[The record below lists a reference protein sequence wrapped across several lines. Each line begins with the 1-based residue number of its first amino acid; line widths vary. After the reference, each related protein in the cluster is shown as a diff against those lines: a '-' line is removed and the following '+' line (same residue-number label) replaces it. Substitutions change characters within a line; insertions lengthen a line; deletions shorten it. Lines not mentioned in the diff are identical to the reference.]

1 MHTKQS
7 LIDDL
12 HALGLTGNGTTLAH
26 FSYKS
31 IGEVEG
37 GPQTVIDAFLSYMK
51 EGLMVIPTHTWDN
64 VNADQPY
71 FSVNDTP
78 PCIGAIPTL
87 ALQTEGAIRSAHPTH
102 SVAAFGKDAASFV
115 EGDHL
120 YTTPCPREGVW
131 GKLYDRDATILL
143 VGVTLNR
150 DTFIH
155 GVEEWANVP
164 DRISDEKHMLF
175 VRLSDG
181 TLVPTP
187 MSGHLNQVA
196 ENFPRVE
203 SYLLEK
209 GILKEGK
216 LGDAKVLYHNARAL
230 CDAVTALLQEDPDLF
245 GNQKEGK
252 AELSDIT
259 K

>member
-7 LIDDL
+7 LINDL
-12 HALGLTGNGTTLAH
+12 ANLGIDGKGTTLAH

-31 IGEVEG
+31 IGSVEG
-37 GPQTVIDAFLSYMK
+37 GPQTVIDSFLSYMK

-64 VNADQPY
+64 VNANQPY
-71 FSVNDTP
+71 FSVNDTNS
-78 PCIGAIPTL
+78 CIGIIPEL
-87 ALQTEGAIRSAHPTH
+87 ARKTPGAIRSAHPTH
-102 SVAAFGKDAASFV
+102 SVAAFGKDAPSFV

-120 YTTPCPREGVW
+120 YTTPCPRKGVW
-131 GKLYDRDATILL
+131 GKLYDRDATIML

-155 GVEEWANVP
+155 GVEEWADVP
-164 DRISDEKHMLF
+164 DRIAQEKHMLF

-196 ENFPRVE
+196 KNFPRVE
-203 SYLLEK
+203 TYLRDK

-216 LGDAKVLYHNARAL
+216 FGEATVLYHKARAL
-230 CDAVTALLQEDPDLF
+230 SDAVTELLDEVPDLF
-245 GNQKEGK
+245 GNR
-252 AELSDIT
+252 S
-259 K
+259 